1 MIPLSCS
8 IAGEGRVKWL
18 SYGKSKGESIR
29 CCPAGDPHGAGR
41 QGSTGLGSGRPFY
54 IPIAEA

>member
-18 SYGKSKGESIR
+18 SYEKSKGESIR
-29 CCPAGDPHGAGR
+29 CCPGETHTEQEDKDLQALAVKDH
-41 QGSTGLGSGRPFY
+41 STSQ
-54 IPIAEA
+54 